1 MGHEGS
7 MTRQEAPALEP
18 AAWQQEKTV
27 RWYLDSVR
35 GAIPFAREQFAVT
48 LQIVANGRQPV
59 RRFLDLGAGDGVL
72 SAVLLARYPA
82 AEPVLVDFSSPMLAA
97 AGERLSPLASQSAFV
112 NADLVTPAWREAVA
126 AYAPF
131 DAIVSSFAIHHLEDE
146 RKRVLYGEL
155 LDLLAPGGTFAHIE
169 HVAPDTPWMARAF
182 EEAMIDANWDF
193 GRRSDQA
200 LTRDAAAAA
209 YASRLDRD
217 ANRLA
222 PLDTQCAW
230 LREAGYTQV
239 SAPFRWY
246 ELAVFGGYR
255 PA

>member
-1 MGHEGS
+1 
-7 MTRQEAPALEP
+7 MTRQEAPALAP
-18 AAWQQEKTV
+18 ALEAWQQEKTV
-27 RWYLDSVR
+27 HWYLDSVR
-35 GAIPFAREQFAVT
+35 GAIPFAREQFALL

-82 AEPVLVDFSSPMLAA
+82 AEPVLVDFSPPMLAA
-97 AGERLSPLASQSAFV
+97 AEERLSPLATPPAFV
-112 NADLVTPAWREAVA
+112 RADLATPAWRDAVA
-126 AYAPF
+126 AHAPF

-146 RKRVLYGEL
+146 RKRALYGEL
-155 LDLLAPGGTFAHIE
+155 LDLLAPRGTFAHIE
-169 HVAPDTPWMARAF
+169 HVAPDTPWMTHAF
-182 EEAMIDANWDF
+182 EEAMIDAIWDF

-200 LTRDAAAAA
+200 LTREAAATA

-222 PLDTQCAW
+222 PLDAQSAW
-230 LREAGYTQV
+230 LRDAGYTQV
-239 SAPFRWY
+239 TAPFRWL
-246 ELAVFGGYR
+246 EIAVFGGYR